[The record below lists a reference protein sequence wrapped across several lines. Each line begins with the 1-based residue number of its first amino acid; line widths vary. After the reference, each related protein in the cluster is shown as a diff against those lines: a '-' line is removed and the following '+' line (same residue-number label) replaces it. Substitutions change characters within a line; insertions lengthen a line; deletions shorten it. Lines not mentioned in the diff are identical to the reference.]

1 MPVSNV
7 QGIQIQIQRVWRDA
21 SITFYNTT
29 MRTLS
34 KEEKNEIKIRKRKE
48 NMLTSLERVQTSL
61 KGDRK
66 NVHTTYWLEPI
77 VARAETGS

>member
-1 MPVSNV
+1 
-7 QGIQIQIQRVWRDA
+7 
-21 SITFYNTT
+21 

-66 NVHTTYWLEPI
+66 NVHTTYWLEPT